1 MKILK
6 SIEEVKDEGFISLI
20 GQRITVFCAIYIYT
34 GDLVGVNDTC
44 IKLENPAI
52 VYETGAF
59 SNKEWKDA
67 QPLPNTNQHH
77 TNAWLIMTGT
87 SEAMRI

>member
-1 MKILK
+1 MKVIK
-6 SIEEVKDEGFISLI
+6 TIENVENEGFISLI
-20 GQRITVFCAIYIYT
+20 GQRITVFCAVYIYT

-59 SNKEWKDA
+59 DSKQWKDA
-67 QPLPNTNQHH
+67 QSLPNTIYIQ
-77 TNAWLIMTGT
+77 T
-87 SEAMRI
+87 AMVESFGVVK

>member
-1 MKILK
+1 MKVIK
-6 SIEEVKDEGFISLI
+6 TIENVENEGFISLI
-20 GQRITVFCAIYIYT
+20 GQRITVFCAVYIYT

-59 SNKEWKDA
+59 DSKQWKDA
-67 QPLPNTNQHH
+67 QALPNTMYIQ
-77 TNAWLIMTGT
+77 T
-87 SEAMRI
+87 AMVESFGVVK

>member
-1 MKILK
+1 MKVIK
-6 SIEEVKDEGFISLI
+6 QIEVDNEEGFMALI
-20 GQRITVFCAIYIYT
+20 GKRITCFCAVYIYT

-59 SNKEWKDA
+59 TEKKWKYA
-67 QPLPNTNQHH
+67 QALPNTIYLQ
-77 TNAWLIMTGT
+77 T
-87 SEAMRI
+87 AMIESFGEVK

>member
-1 MKILK
+1 MKVITR
-6 SIEEVKDEGFISLI
+6 IEENKEEGFMALI

-44 IKLENPAI
+44 IKLDNPEI

-59 SNKEWKDA
+59 TDKKWKDA
-67 QPLPNTNQHH
+67 QALPNTLYIQ
-77 TNAWLIMTGT
+77 T
-87 SEAMRI
+87 AMVESFGVLK

>member
-1 MKILK
+1 MA
-6 SIEEVKDEGFISLI
+6 LI
-20 GQRITVFCAIYIYT
+20 GKRITCFCAAYIYT

-59 SNKEWKDA
+59 IDPKWKDA
-67 QPLPNTNQHH
+67 QAPPNTIYLK
-77 TNAWLIMTGT
+77 TDMI
-87 SEAMRI
+87 EAFGEVK

>member
-1 MKILK
+1 MKVIK
-6 SIEEVKDEGFISLI
+6 TIENVENEGFISLI
-20 GQRITVFCAIYIYT
+20 GQRITVFCAVYIYT

-59 SNKEWKDA
+59 DSKQWKDA
-67 QPLPNTNQHH
+67 QALPNTIYIQ
-77 TNAWLIMTGT
+77 T
-87 SEAMRI
+87 AMVESFGVVK

>member
-59 SNKEWKDA
+59 TNKEWKDA
-67 QPLPNTNQHH
+67 QALPNTIYIQ
-77 TNAWLIMTGT
+77 T
-87 SEAMRI
+87 AMVESFGVVK

>member
-1 MKILK
+1 MKVIK
-6 SIEEVKDEGFISLI
+6 TIENVENEGFMSLI
-20 GQRITVFCAIYIYT
+20 GQRITVFCAVYIYT

-59 SNKEWKDA
+59 DNKQWKDA
-67 QPLPNTNQHH
+67 QSLPNTIYIQ
-77 TNAWLIMTGT
+77 T
-87 SEAMRI
+87 AMVESFGVVK